1 MKWLLEFF
9 GGKIALGLGKA
20 TLMSIIN
27 SLIFTVQMLIVSAYI
42 VITLFLFNKSY
53 EILNLVNSNIHSTSS
68 SYSLS
73 SWALKVISS
82 MGIWDAFVDV
92 FSIFAPTIVSL
103 FIIYLSKKSLP
114 ILFALRQWGEDVT
127 RIN

>member
-82 MGIWDAFVDV
+82 I
-92 FSIFAPTIVSL
+92 SL